1 MAAYRDRL
9 RALLRHARDRG
20 HAIVLYRDTDRV
32 AETDHWPG
40 LGDLI
45 DYAVT
50 AHDAQNGAVL
60 AGSAIPLRP
69 MASLDTETRPVV
81 CLLALVAGSDGPATR
96 EVMGLV
102 RRQALVFS
110 IDPARDIEAELKQAS
125 IQLGAVKPRPV
136 TPPR

>member
-9 RALLRHARDRG
+9 RALLRHARERG

-32 AETDHWPG
+32 AGTDHWPG

-45 DYAVT
+45 DYAVL
-50 AHDAQNGAVL
+50 AGDAGADTVL

-69 MASLDTETRPVV
+69 IAALSAETRPVL
-81 CLLALVAGSDGPATR
+81 CLLAVAAESDGPATR

-102 RRQALVFS
+102 RRQALAFS
-110 IDPARDIEAELKQAS
+110 IQPSKPVEAELERAA
-125 IQLGAVKPRPV
+125 IQLGAAI
-136 TPPR
+136 PPR